1 MKILNFAKAIVALF
15 MLANFVTIAM
25 GDSTN
30 LKADVP
36 DDLKATAPSCLQ
48 ISLNWSKT
56 KDQTSLWKYYDTA
69 NQTSPDDT
77 INLSSISISNYDDL
91 WVQSGRRYCY
101 KIHAEAC
108 YSNDSSKCPTDT
120 EESKEACATTPSPA
134 PVTPGKPIV
143 SINHGDNALSIFL
156 TWLTNP
162 NGNTPNACVQQS
174 GFEVWRQSGSSQM
187 SLYKYIPTNSY
198 YDTGIQNGVQYSY
211 QVRAYLLTSPT
222 VYSGFSPSTP
232 VSVTEAVLTTG
243 ISGNGSVSGSSG
255 LGINCP
261 SDCKEKFAAGTPIT
275 LTATAASGYKFTK
288 WQGGSCN
295 LGNPCSFTINSTTN
309 ITAIFEADKT
319 PPVVT
324 LTSPTAGQTRMDAI
338 NFAAQASD
346 DVGVTKVEF
355 YANTTLLGTVTSA
368 PYQSRVIWNPQSLPY
383 GTYDFTAKA
392 YDAAGNVGVSAQV
405 KAKVISG
412 QLIRNSSFEPQVTEW
427 TATNGVLTNGPT
439 TMAHTGSG
447 YASLHLANI
456 AGSTDSV
463 YQPVTLPADAVT
475 ANLSY
480 WLRVDSSA
488 PNGTVSYDKLTATVR
503 DTAGNILG
511 TLGTYSSINRTAN
524 YTENRFDLSAYK
536 GMTIWL
542 YFQSSKP
549 GSPLM
554 LPVDD
559 DVILSSPLDKSL
571 RFYID
576 DVTLNVTQ

>member
-1 MKILNFAKAIVALF
+1 MKILNFAKTTVAVF
-15 MLANFVTIAM
+15 ILANFATIAL
-25 GDSTN
+25 GD
-30 LKADVP
+30 KANI
-36 DDLKATAPSCLQ
+36 KATSNVCDK
-48 ISLNWSKT
+48 ISVSWT
-56 KDQTSLWKYYDTA
+56 PITDQTELLSKKGDFGDYAHEAYITSDSSYTQSITPS
-69 NQTSPDDT
+69 NQA
-77 INLSSISISNYDDL
+77 
-91 WVQSGRRYCY
+91 VQYCY
-101 KIHAEAC
+101 KIQ
-108 YSNDSSKCPTDT
+108 TDT
-120 EESKEACATTPSPA
+120 KTCTETAKDGTCTKWATIIAYSDDYSCTTPPA
-134 PVTPGKPIV
+134 AGPVTPAKPIISV
-143 SINHGDNALSIFL
+143 NHGQDALSILL
-156 TWLTNP
+156 TWVINP
-162 NGNTPNACVQQS
+162 NGNIPNECVQQS
-174 GFEVWRQSGSSQM
+174 GFELWRQSPDNPLSV
-187 SLYKYIPTNSY
+187 YKYSTTNSY
-198 YDTGIQNGVQYSY
+198 YDTGIKDSIQYTY
-211 QVRAYLLTSPT
+211 QVRAYLNTYSNW
-222 VYSGFSPSTP
+222 VYSPGFSPSLQF
-232 VSVTEAVLTTG
+232 SVTSTALTT
-243 ISGNGSVSGSSG
+243 SVSGSGSVSG
-255 LGINCP
+255 LGINCGT
-261 SDCKEKFAAGTPIT
+261 DCKEVFATGTPVT
-275 LTATAASGYKFTK
+275 LTATPALGYKFSK

-295 LGNPCSFTINSTTN
+295 SSGNPCSFTINSTTN
-309 ITAIFEADKT
+309 ITAIFVPDTT
-319 PPVVT
+319 PPTVS
-324 LTSPTAGQTRMDAI
+324 LTSPTLGQTRMDAI

-368 PYQSRVIWNPQSLPY
+368 PYQLRVNWNPQSLPY
-383 GTYDFTAKA
+383 GTYDFSSKA
-392 YDAAGNVGVSAQV
+392 YDAAGNVGVSAPV

-412 QLIRNSSFEPQVTEW
+412 QLILNSSFEPQVTEW

-439 TMAHTGSG
+439 SMAHTGSG

-536 GMTIWL
+536 GMTIGL
-542 YFQSSKP
+542 YFQSTKP

>member
-1 MKILNFAKAIVALF
+1 MKILNFAKIAVVLFVMVSSSTVAL
-15 MLANFVTIAM
+15 
-25 GDSTN
+25 GDSSN
-30 LKADVP
+30 QKADVP
-36 DDLKATAPSCLQ
+36 NDLKATAPSCLQ
-48 ISLNWSKT
+48 ISLNWSST

-69 NQTSPDDT
+69 NKTSPDET
-77 INLSSISISNYDDL
+77 INLSSITIPNYDDL

-156 TWLTNP
+156 TWLINP

-198 YDTGIQNGVQYSY
+198 YDTGIQEGVQYTY
-211 QVRAYLLTSPT
+211 QVRAYLLSYPT
-222 VYSGFSPSTP
+222 VYSSFSPTLQF
-232 VSVTEAVLTTG
+232 SVTSTVLTT
-243 ISGNGSVSGSSG
+243 SVSGSGSVSG
-255 LGINCP
+255 LGINCGT
-261 SDCKEKFAAGTPIT
+261 DCKEVFATGTPVT
-275 LTATAASGYKFTK
+275 LTATQASGYKFVK

-295 LGNPCSFTINSTTN
+295 NSGNPCSFTINSTTN
-309 ITAIFEADKT
+309 ITANFVPDTT
-319 PPVVT
+319 PPTVS
-324 LTSPTAGQTRMDAI
+324 LTSPTSGQTRMDAI

-368 PYQSRVIWNPQSLPY
+368 PYQSRVNWNPQTLPY

-392 YDAAGNVGVSAQV
+392 YDAAGNVGVSAPV

-536 GMTIWL
+536 GMTIGL
-542 YFQSSKP
+542 YFQSTKP
-549 GSPLM
+549 SSPLM